1 MKTVCLFAL
10 FAGCTAALA
19 TPGVLVCHFDTPEMS
34 AAINDFG
41 ALGPQVA
48 GFRHLL
54 EPGCPADPAPG
65 VLEAGI
71 TDPSGSFTLPI
82 AGDTSLRQGTLELWS
97 KTDWDFGDR
106 SLHVFATIPLL
117 GGYWNSISIGYHG
130 LIGPETE
137 VFESNI
143 MDGVDHPLVVNAGP
157 EGLFWRRGEWHH
169 VALCWTEHSQRLF
182 GDGKLLAAT
191 AYSEPLFITAPVGKL
206 HVGCPS
212 TAFGG
217 PLQGLVD
224 ELRLCTVP
232 LYAGMDAFPLPDRRL
247 PDGLPPGVSLGAEG
261 AEASA
266 DSTAPD
272 VVLQG
277 DVASLHN
284 GVYGD
289 ETRIGVSP
297 DTGDA
302 TITLA
307 ETTRVSG
314 LVWSRD
320 GRPFAG
326 PEGQGW
332 ALADSLPRDFVVET
346 SLDGESWTQVAQRE
360 RFKIDP
366 AALANM
372 IAARFTVAFEPAL
385 ARHVRLRIT
394 GGTTASLGQW
404 PLLDEV
410 QVLQEDGSQAPIAQ
424 VTTERT
430 RFRRSFTASNA
441 IDGRLGEESCWKSA
455 NPGRGQLLIS
465 FPAVRTVH
473 GLEWSRSREG
483 LASDGTPAEVVV
495 EVSQNGTEWDEAA
508 RKRDITEARP
518 CAVRFAPRQ
527 ARYVRLTIL
536 RTTDDR
542 PPALDEVR
550 LAAGG
555 GIP

>member
-232 LYAGMDAFPLPDRRL
+232 LYAGMDAFPLPEVPIPQKAIID
-247 PDGLPPGVSLGAEG
+247 
-261 AEASA
+261 
-266 DSTAPD
+266 
-272 VVLQG
+272 
-277 DVASLHN
+277 
-284 GVYGD
+284 
-289 ETRIGVSP
+289 
-297 DTGDA
+297 GDA
-302 TITLA
+302 LCL
-307 ETTRVSG
+307 S
-314 LVWSRD
+314 
-320 GRPFAG
+320 
-326 PEGQGW
+326 
-332 ALADSLPRDFVVET
+332 
-346 SLDGESWTQVAQRE
+346 
-360 RFKIDP
+360 
-366 AALANM
+366 
-372 IAARFTVAFEPAL
+372 IAAASIVAKVTRDRIMEREDAVYPGYGF
-385 ARHVRLRIT
+385 ARHKGYGTREHLLNLRRYGPCPILRL
-394 GGTTASLGQW
+394 S
-404 PLLDEV
+404 
-410 QVLQEDGSQAPIAQ
+410 
-424 VTTERT
+424 
-430 RFRRSFTASNA
+430 
-441 IDGRLGEESCWKSA
+441 
-455 NPGRGQLLIS
+455 
-465 FPAVRTVH
+465 
-473 GLEWSRSREG
+473 
-483 LASDGTPAEVVV
+483 
-495 EVSQNGTEWDEAA
+495 
-508 RKRDITEARP
+508 
-518 CAVRFAPRQ
+518 FAPVRQ
-527 ARYVRLTIL
+527 WQ
-536 RTTDDR
+536 
-542 PPALDEVR
+542 ALDEHSAP
-550 LAAGG
+550 AAGQA
-555 GIP
+555 